1 MSELETNNVCNLIIL
16 IRTVLQ
22 VMCVHG
28 TKQLKLTII
37 CMIWGFY
44 SSSVED
50 LGLLW
55 CDALSLSYGFL
66 MFGRT

>member
-37 CMIWGFY
+37 CMI
-44 SSSVED
+44 
-50 LGLLW
+50 
-55 CDALSLSYGFL
+55 
-66 MFGRT
+66 